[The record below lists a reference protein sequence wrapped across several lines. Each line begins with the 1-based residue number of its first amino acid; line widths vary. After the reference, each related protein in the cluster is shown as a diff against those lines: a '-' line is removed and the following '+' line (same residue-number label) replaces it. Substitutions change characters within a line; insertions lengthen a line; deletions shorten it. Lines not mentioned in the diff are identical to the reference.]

1 MSRNRTHAALRILTS
16 WVLGGAIAAYAGE
29 VVLYSSNSVEAI
41 NTVADEF
48 NRKYPNIRISPV
60 RGSTGA
66 MMQRIKAEAAAPKA
80 DIFWSG
86 GFPALGAYREY
97 FAPYR
102 SAEAAAAPANFRGP
116 DDLWLG
122 TNAHVMVIMVNKRA
136 LKGEAMPRTWSDLAD
151 PKWKDRLVIGDPE
164 KTSSSYAT
172 LWGIDET
179 LGREPLKGI
188 ARNATMVSTAS
199 QVYEGVAKGEFAVGF
214 TMEYA
219 AQEYVAGGQK
229 DIQIVYP
236 SEGTFIAPEGM
247 ALVKGSKNPEEA
259 KKFFDFLAS
268 KSTEELLAQKFFRR
282 PIREDI
288 DTTRMG
294 LPRTGEFKVRPL
306 DDAKATAAQPA
317 FLAAWKELAAAS
329 K

>member
-1 MSRNRTHAALRILTS
+1 MMRRFGTAVFALALPWLAAF
-16 WVLGGAIAAYAGE
+16 AHAGE

-41 NTVADEF
+41 NAVSDAF
-48 NRKYPNIRISPV
+48 NKKFPDIKISPV

-86 GFPALGAYREY
+86 GFPALGTYKEY
-97 FAPYR
+97 FAAYKSP
-102 SAEAAAAPANFRGP
+102 EAAGVQPVFHGP
-116 DDLWLG
+116 NDLWVG

-136 LKGEAMPRTWSDLAD
+136 LKGDPMPKTWSDLAD
-151 PKWKDRLVIGDPE
+151 PRWKDRLVIGDPE

-172 LWGIDET
+172 LWGINDSI
-179 LGREPLKGI
+179 GAAPLKGI
-188 ARNATMVSTAS
+188 AKNATVVSTAS
-199 QVYEGVAKGEFAVGF
+199 QVYEGVAKGEFAVGM

-236 SEGTFIAPEGM
+236 TEGTFIAPEGM
-247 ALVKGSKNPEEA
+247 ALVKNSPNPVEA
-259 KKFFDFLAS
+259 KKFYDFLAS
-268 KSTEELLAQKFFRR
+268 KETQEMLFKKFYRR
-282 PIREDI
+282 PIRDDI
-288 DTTRMG
+288 DTTKIG
-294 LPRTGEFKVRPL
+294 LPLTTQFKVKPI
-306 DDAKATAAQPA
+306 DDARATAAQPE
-317 FLAAWKELAAAS
+317 FLKMWKELAA

>member
-1 MSRNRTHAALRILTS
+1 MVRTRISLLAFMLAS
-16 WVLGGAIAAYAGE
+16 VPLAVSPGASAGE

-41 NTVADEF
+41 NTVVDEF
-48 NRKYPNIRISPV
+48 NKRYPDIRISPV

-66 MMQRIKAEAAAPKA
+66 MMQRIKAEAANPRA

-86 GFPALGAYREY
+86 GFPLLGVYREY
-97 FAPYR
+97 FTSYR
-102 SAEAAAAPANFRGP
+102 SPETAAVAERFRGP
-116 DDLWLG
+116 EDLWLG

-136 LKGEAMPRTWSDLAD
+136 LKGDAAPRTWSDLAD
-151 PKWKDRLVIGDPE
+151 PKWKDRLAIGDPE

-172 LWGIDET
+172 LWGINET
-179 LGREPLKGI
+179 LGKEPLKGI
-188 ARNATMVSTAS
+188 ARNATMMSTAS
-199 QVYEGVAKGEFAVGF
+199 QVYEGVAKGEFAVGM

-247 ALVKGSKNPEEA
+247 ALVKGSKNPGEA
-259 KKFFDFLAS
+259 RKFFDFLAA
-268 KSTEELLAQKFFRR
+268 KSTQELLANKFYRR

-294 LPRTGEFKVRPL
+294 LPRINAIKVQPI
-306 DDAKATAAQPA
+306 DDAKATAAQPGFIA
-317 FLAAWKELAAAS
+317 TWKELVATA

>member
-1 MSRNRTHAALRILTS
+1 MPRSRLFLVLALFAAALS
-16 WVLGGAIAAYAGE
+16 AKAGE

-41 NTVADEF
+41 NTMVDEF
-48 NRKYPNIRISPV
+48 NKKFPDIKVSPV
-60 RGSTGA
+60 RGATGA
-66 MMQRIKAEAAAPKA
+66 MMQRIKAEAANPRA

-86 GFPALGAYREY
+86 GFPLLGVYREY

-102 SAEAAAAPANFRGP
+102 STEASAVGERFRGP
-116 DDLWLG
+116 EDLWLG

-136 LKGEAMPRTWSDLAD
+136 LKGDAMPRTWSDLAD

-172 LWGIDET
+172 LWGINET
-179 LGREPLKGI
+179 LGKEAVRGI
-188 ARNATMVSTAS
+188 ARNATVVNTAS
-199 QVYEGVAKGEFAVGF
+199 AVYEGVAKGEFAVGL

-236 SEGTFIAPEGM
+236 TEGTFIAPEGM
-247 ALVKGSKNPEEA
+247 ALVKGGRNPGEA
-259 KKFFDFLAS
+259 KKFFDFLAM
-268 KSTEELLAQKFFRR
+268 KRTQEILVQKFFRR
-282 PIREDI
+282 PIREDV
-288 DTTRMG
+288 DLSSVG
-294 LPRTGEFKVRPL
+294 LPKIAAIKVQPL
-306 DDAKATAAQPA
+306 DDAKATADQPGFIA
-317 FLAAWKELAAAS
+317 TWKEIVATA

>member
-1 MSRNRTHAALRILTS
+1 MFRFLVFAIVAAATS
-16 WVLGGAIAAYAGE
+16 AATAGE

-41 NTVADEF
+41 NTVVDEF
-48 NRKYPNIRISPV
+48 NKKYPDIRISPV

-66 MMQRIKAEAAAPKA
+66 MMQRIKAEAASPKA

-97 FAPYR
+97 FAAYR
-102 SAEAAAAPANFRGP
+102 SPEAGAAPANFRGP

-136 LKGEAMPRTWSDLAD
+136 LKGDAMPRTWSDLAD

-172 LWGIDET
+172 LWGINET
-179 LGREPLKGI
+179 LGKDPLKGI
-188 ARNATMVSTAS
+188 ARNATVMSTAS
-199 QVYEGVAKGEFAVGF
+199 QVYEGVAKGEFAVGM

-247 ALVKGSKNPEEA
+247 ALVKNSPNPKEA
-259 KKFFDFLAS
+259 KLFFDFLAS
-268 KSTEELLAQKFFRR
+268 RSTEELLAHRFFRR

-288 DTTRMG
+288 DTARIG
-294 LPRTGEFKVRPL
+294 LPRTADIKMKPL

-317 FLAAWKELAAAS
+317 FLAMWKELVAA